1 MANRTAVEG
10 TEGTLVAVGAV
21 DTVAV
26 IGNSGSVAGT
36 RAATTT
42 DWTTVAEGTL
52 IAVGIG
58 GTAATMGAG

>member
-42 DWTTVAEGTL
+42 DWTSS
-52 IAVGIG
+52 
-58 GTAATMGAG
+58 